1 MYTNTQDCKST
12 APAMAATG
20 ASTVE
25 WPTSY
30 STVQTGN
37 ANGGDWQEKVYEK
50 IKSMKEMYLS
60 DLSDLYEKI
69 AYKMQQRLENEKIEK
84 LKMYKIMLERIML
97 FLRLNKQDIQ
107 LLHKEKLVSVEKNI
121 SKFLRSNLACSKTSS
136 SPQQGQLHQSSM
148 QLQQPQSLGGQTNP
162 PMQPVQGSMEAMQQ
176 SYLTNLQQYSLS
188 GVSTISN
195 SQQHMI
201 NVVKPGSRWDLGQG
215 NSLNSPQQ
223 VATGSLQQNPVN
235 SLQHDNISS
244 FSTQGGMNPV
254 QANLESLQQNSNVLP
269 HLLPTQHEQQM
280 LQNQQLTP
288 LCNQLL
294 MQQQLF
300 QSQQLMKRQQA
311 MNSLQQLMQQNNFTN
326 LHHDSLSGVSTNSNS
341 QQDMINTIQPGSNLD
356 LGQGNFL
363 SSLQQVSTGS
373 LQQNH
378 VNRRQHVNISSLS
391 PQSGTNPVQANLG
404 SLQQNSN
411 VLQRMSQSQ
420 QMLQN
425 QRQMQQLLLPR
436 QPLMKPQQMEMKT
449 GILRKHHLMQQQS
462 VGQRVGSHHP
472 QMKLGISSPQLH
484 KALSPQVTQHP
495 SPQIDQQ
502 NMLASLSKA
511 GTPLQSSSSPVV
523 IPSPSTPLASSPM
536 TRDSEKVSA
545 GLASHNTAGNIMHQQ
560 ATLPMEFKPHTSTV
574 EAPLDSSA
582 QTGNIN
588 GTDWQEEVYQKIK
601 SMREMYLSELNDLY
615 WKTASEMQQHPQHEI
630 IEKLKIFKMTLE
642 RIVLFLL
649 INKREIQLSHK
660 EKLFSLEKYIT
671 FFLSG
676 KSPHNP
682 TTSPLHR
689 QLP

>member
-1 MYTNTQDCKST
+1 MHDS
-12 APAMAATG
+12 
-20 ASTVE
+20 
-25 WPTSY
+25 
-30 STVQTGN
+30 
-37 ANGGDWQEKVYEK
+37 
-50 IKSMKEMYLS
+50 LH
-60 DLSDLYEKI
+60 
-69 AYKMQQRLENEKIEK
+69 QRLENEKIEK
-84 LKMYKIMLERIML
+84 LKMYKIMLECIML

-107 LLHKEKLVSVEKNI
+107 LIHKEKLVSVEKNI
-121 SKFLRSNLACSKTSS
+121 SKFLSSNLALSKTSS

-176 SYLTNLQQYSLS
+176 SYLTNLQHYSLS

-223 VATGSLQQNPVN
+223 VATGSLQQNPAN

-244 FSTQGGMNPV
+244 FSTQGGINPV
-254 QANLESLQQNSNVLP
+254 QANLESLQQNSNSLP

-300 QSQQLMKRQQA
+300 QSQQLMKHQQA
-311 MNSLQQLMQQNNFTN
+311 MNSLQQLIQQNNFTN
-326 LHHDSLSGVSTNSNS
+326 LHHDSLSGISTNSNS

-356 LGQGNFL
+356 LGQGN
-363 SSLQQVSTGS
+363 SLNSVQQVSTGS

-378 VNRRQHVNISSLS
+378 VNRRRQVNISSLS
-391 PQSGTNPVQANLG
+391 PQSGTNPVQANLS

-425 QRQMQQLLLPR
+425 QQLLLPI
-436 QPLMKPQQMEMKT
+436 QQLMKLQQMEMKT
-449 GILRKHHLMQQQS
+449 GILQKHHLMQQQS

-472 QMKLGISSPQLH
+472 QMKSGISSPQLL

-502 NMLASLSKA
+502 NMLASLSKS
-511 GTPLQSSSSPVV
+511 GTPLQSASSPFVV
-523 IPSPSTPLASSPM
+523 PSPLTPLASSPM
-536 TRDSEKVSA
+536 TGDSEKVSA
-545 GLASHNTAGNIMHQQ
+545 GLASHNTSGNIMHQQ
-560 ATLPMEFKPHTSTV
+560 ATLPMEFEPYTSTV

-582 QTGNIN
+582 QTGNTN
-588 GTDWQEEVYQKIK
+588 GADWQEEVYQKIK
-601 SMREMYLSELNDLY
+601 SMREKYLSELNDLY
-615 WKTASEMQQHPQHEI
+615 WKTASEMQQWQKSAQPYFFSITPATSLAFHPYKSGMQS
-630 IEKLKIFKMTLE
+630 KLVWI
-642 RIVLFLL
+642 
-649 INKREIQLSHK
+649 IQLFFTLL
-660 EKLFSLEKYIT
+660 KLFSSCINM
-671 FFLSG
+671 
-676 KSPHNP
+676 H
-682 TTSPLHR
+682 LHFH
-689 QLP
+689 